1 MVSPLKGSV
10 LTGRFSII
18 GSGDGYRLLGEVVRA
33 LDPMN
38 PQVAARLAGAFESWR
53 RYDLQRQEMLR
64 AELEAILA
72 QKNLSP
78 NLFEVA
84 SKILG

>member
-1 MVSPLKGSV
+1 
-10 LTGRFSII
+10 
-18 GSGDGYRLLGEVVRA
+18 
-33 LDPMN
+33 MN
-38 PQVAARLAGAFESWR
+38 PQVAARLAGAFETWR
-53 RYDLQRQEMLR
+53 RYDADRQSLMR

-72 QKNLSP
+72 QKGLSP

>member
-1 MVSPLKGSV
+1 
-10 LTGRFSII
+10 
-18 GSGDGYRLLGEVVRA
+18 LGEVIRA

-38 PQVAARLAGAFESWR
+38 PQVAARLAGAFETWR
-53 RYDLQRQEMLR
+53 RYDGDRQRLMR
-64 AELEAILA
+64 AELEETLA
-72 QKNLSP
+72 RKDLSP

>member
-1 MVSPLKGSV
+1 MRALVGAFAANHLRFHDRSGS
-10 LTGRFSII
+10 
-18 GSGDGYRLLGEVVRA
+18 GYRLVGELIRT

-38 PQVAARLAGAFESWR
+38 PQVAARLTGSFETWR
-53 RYDLQRQEMLR
+53 RYDEARQALMR
-64 AELEAILA
+64 AELEAILR
-72 QKNLSP
+72 QTPLSP